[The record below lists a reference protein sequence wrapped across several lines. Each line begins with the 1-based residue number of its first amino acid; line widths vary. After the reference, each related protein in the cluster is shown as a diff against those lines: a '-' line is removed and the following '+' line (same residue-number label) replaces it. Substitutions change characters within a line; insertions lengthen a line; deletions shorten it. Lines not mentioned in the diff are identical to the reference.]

1 MQVRVAIVEDDA
13 GVREGWKLLINTEPG
28 FHCVGACESGE
39 EALKLLPDH
48 KPDVV
53 LMDINLP
60 GISGIECALRLKE
73 RLPHTQV
80 LMVTV
85 YADNEHVFEALQ
97 AGATG
102 YLLKS
107 ASPEELVRAINE
119 VTAGGAPM
127 TSQIARKVI
136 AAFRRTPAPAVAA
149 AQLTPRE
156 EEILGLL
163 ARGFSNKEIG
173 ARLDNSVETIRVHV
187 RHIYEKLHVHSRTEA
202 AARYFTRQE
211 PRGLEAMLGTG
222 RTGKR

>member
-13 GVREGWKLLINTEPG
+13 GVRESWRLLINTEPG
-28 FHCVGACESGE
+28 FHCVGACETGE
-39 EALKLLPDH
+39 AALKLLPDQQ
-48 KPDVV
+48 PDVV

-73 RLPHTQV
+73 RLPQTQV

-119 VTAGGAPM
+119 VRSGGAPM

-136 AAFRRTPAPAVAA
+136 AAFRRTPAPALAT

-173 ARLDNSVETIRVHV
+173 ARLDSSVETVRVHV

-202 AARYFTRQE
+202 AARYFTQDRH
-211 PRGLEAMLGTG
+211 RGFAAVAAPG
-222 RTGKR
+222 RTAPR